1 MMNIFSSNHHP
12 TAAPQHNVTT
22 TTVLRKERA
31 NETKASSAHSKRIL
45 PGFAIPPEFKRDEQ
59 NAICRAAEL
68 DALEMV
74 ALQQE
79 ALNYTYQFPDK
90 ERIPL

>member
-1 MMNIFSSNHHP
+1 MMNIFTSNHHP
-12 TAAPQHNVTT
+12 TASPQYNVATT
-22 TTVLRKERA
+22 TASRKDNA
-31 NETKASSAHSKRIL
+31 NETKVPTAKSKRL
-45 PGFAIPPEFKRDEQ
+45 LTGFAIPPTVKRNPQRE
-59 NAICRAAEL
+59 ILRAAEL

-79 ALNYTYQFPDK
+79 ALNYTYQFPEK